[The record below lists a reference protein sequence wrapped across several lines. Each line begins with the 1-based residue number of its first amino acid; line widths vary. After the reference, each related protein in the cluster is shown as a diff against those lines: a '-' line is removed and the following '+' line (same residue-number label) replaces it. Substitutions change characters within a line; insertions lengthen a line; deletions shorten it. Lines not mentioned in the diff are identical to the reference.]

1 MDAFPSQHFM
11 AVVNAQ
17 REMPAGRSSESWT
30 SRCCCSYLEKSDSET
45 AELQQHSSGLHL
57 SSIIELWWILENGLL
72 SAFTSQSSKDSWY
85 VWNFSGYQTFL
96 QCALPQRYWQ
106 NCLTKRSLWPAGRLC
121 SRRGQ
126 NARGDTGYP
135 FSNCRFG
142 RSEVQG
148 VWATAAVWTTVG

>member
-106 NCLTKRSLWPAGRLC
+106 NCLTKRSHCDPLE
-121 SRRGQ
+121 
-126 NARGDTGYP
+126 GYAQDEGKTLVAIRATP
-135 FSNCRFG
+135 SQIVV
-142 RSEVQG
+142 SEEAKFKAFEPQLQYELL
-148 VWATAAVWTTVG
+148 